1 MIFLMSFLE
10 KFEANKNSIYA
21 RENNPFKRGN
31 KSIERYYAPC
41 RPKIRTNEATLQSKS
56 SHFQASEK
64 PKTVNLIKV
73 FYK

>member
-41 RPKIRTNEATLQSKS
+41 RPKIKANEATLQSK
-56 SHFQASEK
+56 
-64 PKTVNLIKV
+64 
-73 FYK
+73 